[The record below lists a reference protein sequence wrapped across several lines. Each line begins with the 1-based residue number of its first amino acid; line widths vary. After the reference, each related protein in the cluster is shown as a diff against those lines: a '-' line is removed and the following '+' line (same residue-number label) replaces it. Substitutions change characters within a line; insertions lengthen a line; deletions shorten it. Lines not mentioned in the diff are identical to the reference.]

1 MTAMGRLMRVR
12 AGPALL
18 LGLALMLA
26 ACGSGSEQPTA
37 DDRIRKPLQSIS
49 DSAEFDRIL
58 AAAGDRL
65 LIFDFFADWCHPC
78 KELEPVL
85 ESIAAQQQ
93 SVTDIYRIAFDDNQ
107 TLAELFGVRGIP
119 FVAFVKNRT
128 LVYSLMGLRP
138 KEAYLEA
145 IDSFTR
151 PGAAAAE
158 TGSGVRL
165 DSGGTDK

>member
-1 MTAMGRLMRVR
+1 MRVR

-26 ACGSGSEQPTA
+26 ACGSGSEQPAA
-37 DDRIRKPLQSIS
+37 DDRMRKPLQSIS

-65 LIFDFFADWCHPC
+65 LIFDFFADWCRPC

-85 ESIAAQQQ
+85 ESIAAQHQ

-145 IDSFTR
+145 IASFTR

-165 DSGGTDK
+165 DSGVTDK